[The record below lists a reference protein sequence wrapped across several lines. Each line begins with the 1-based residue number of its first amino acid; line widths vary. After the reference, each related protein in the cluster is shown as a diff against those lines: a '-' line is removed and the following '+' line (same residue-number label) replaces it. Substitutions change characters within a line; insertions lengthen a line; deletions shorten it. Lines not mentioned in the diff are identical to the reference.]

1 MNEARKKALGI
12 LNYRAMNMEMM
23 AQFAASRENLLG
35 EDAEA
40 VAAAFAEAAR
50 VIREQVKLI
59 EKREETMSFRTSRC
73 CREP

>member
-1 MNEARKKALGI
+1 MKEARKKALGI
-12 LNYRAMNMEMM
+12 LNYRAMNLEMM

-50 VIREQVKLI
+50 VIRGAIQTI
-59 EKREETMSFRTSRC
+59 EAREKQG
-73 CREP
+73 